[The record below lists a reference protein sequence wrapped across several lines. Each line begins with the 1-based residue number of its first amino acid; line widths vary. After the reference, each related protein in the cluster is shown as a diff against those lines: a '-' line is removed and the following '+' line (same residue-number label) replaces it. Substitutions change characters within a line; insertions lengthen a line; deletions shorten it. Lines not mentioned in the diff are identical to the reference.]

1 VKDDTRV
8 VRPQGSRRT
17 PTTSIKQPP
26 KRRPLLS
33 VTATARLKERLRQRL
48 LPLVERP
55 KSVRSLLDRFA
66 SGELD
71 DICERRKKERE
82 IEWEIDRCLP
92 PFPEERPAE
101 PGIPDQL
108 WEWQQEYNDT
118 FPNDAISLHEA
129 LIGLV
134 ASDWELEPETRH
146 YISWELDHPPLPYR
160 PNPERKHRE
169 FAICVKRC
177 KGLLRKAGLLPL
189 KAEQEIADALGISV
203 DALRKRCQR
212 APKKP

>member
-1 VKDDTRV
+1 VKNDIRV
-8 VRPQGSRRT
+8 VRPQRSRRT

-33 VTATARLKERLRQRL
+33 VTATASLKERLRQRL

-66 SGELD
+66 AGELD

-82 IEWEIDRCLP
+82 IEWEIDRCFP
-92 PFPEERPAE
+92 PFDEERPAE

-108 WEWQQEYNDT
+108 WEFQQEYNDR

-134 ASDWELEPETRH
+134 ASDWALEPETRH

-160 PNPERKHRE
+160 PNQHRE